1 MTGVFFYP
9 ADATKSTGE
18 SVILAAWQAHLQK
31 THPNF
36 VSENLAIGCTL
47 GGADQA
53 LTQKVHDHMRASYK
67 GGEVVDVDWKYVPGQ
82 DTAPSQHVGTWL
94 IYCAS
99 WEGPDVYVS
108 DKFEV
113 PLYGSGGKLKIVV
126 TFRQFLHEKYSL
138 PIEDGSTPV
147 GCGVDMGVGGAERDI
162 TAVEANVEANAKQGK
177 KIVKTGW
184 KYVGMLPPPDRH

>member
-18 SVILAAWQAHLQK
+18 SVIVAAWGNYLKSKHPTEYMSAH
-31 THPNF
+31 
-36 VSENLAIGCTL
+36 CTL
-47 GGADQA
+47 GGHDQA
-53 LTQKVHDHMRASYK
+53 SAQRVHDHMRASYT

-82 DTAPSQHVGTWL
+82 DTAPSRHVGTYL
-94 IYCAS
+94 TYCS
-99 WEGPDVYVS
+99 SLTDPDVYVS
-108 DKFEV
+108 DKFEL
-113 PLYGSGGKLKIVV
+113 PSYGSDGKLKIMVA
-126 TFRQFLHEKYSL
+126 FRQFLHEKYSL

-147 GCGVDMGVGGAERDI
+147 YCGVDMGVRGSERDI

-184 KYVGMLPPPDRH
+184 KYVGTLPPPNFSRH